1 MAPERK
7 PQARPKAPLE
17 LLREAGLGL
26 GEESLFALAAHFE
39 LLLRWNEKM
48 NLTAVREP
56 VEILRRHFLESL
68 TAMQVVEFGPGVLYD
83 IGTGPGFPGLPL
95 KAACPQIELFLVE
108 ASLKK
113 AAFLKEV
120 VRAAALERVHVEA
133 ARVETLLERSEL
145 ELADWVTM
153 RAVGGV
159 TTLVP
164 LLRRLLVP
172 HGQILLYLG
181 ENDAGEVRNN
191 VGGFNWRPAHRI
203 PGSERRVILV
213 GEVL

>member
-7 PQARPKAPLE
+7 AQAPLKAPLE
-17 LLREAGLGL
+17 LLRNAELGL
-26 GEESLFALAAHFE
+26 TEEALFAMAAHFE
-39 LLLRWNEKM
+39 LLLRWNDRM

-56 VEILRRHFLESL
+56 EEILRRHFLESL
-68 TAMQVVEFGPGVLYD
+68 QALKVVKFGPGVLYD
-83 IGTGPGFPGLPL
+83 VGTGPGFPGMPL
-95 KAACPQIELFLVE
+95 KAARPEIELFLVE
-108 ASLKK
+108 ASQKK

-120 VRAAALERVHVEA
+120 VRTAGLERVHVKA
-133 ARVETLLERSEL
+133 IRVETLLERSEL

-159 TTLVP
+159 ATLVP

-191 VGGFNWRPAHRI
+191 IGGFNWHPLFKI
-203 PGSERRVILV
+203 PGAERRVILV